1 MELVFGFMGF
11 GDIRSIIIEPT
22 IHGGPEVT
30 SARRQE
36 AIDRAKTMA
45 ADF

>member
-22 IHGGPEVT
+22 IHGGPEVA
-30 SARRQE
+30 SARRQG
-36 AIDRAKTMA
+36 AIERAKTILA
-45 ADF
+45 